1 MKLLALTFS
10 LPLVLSSC
18 GTHQIEEKQIQPVSK
33 TVARRDLDEDIF
45 HLAKPDLDVTYVY
58 LITDKT
64 GKLVF
69 LGENKGYNSAG
80 KNNEGI
86 WINMK
91 NPRTDEERPVFVI
104 NNVII
109 SSFRLDQ

>member
-10 LPLVLSSC
+10 LPLMLSSC
-18 GTHQIEEKQIQPVSK
+18 GTHHIEEKQIQPIPK
-33 TVARRDLDEDIF
+33 TIVRRELDDDIF
-45 HLAKPDLDVTYVY
+45 HLAKPDHDITYVY
-58 LITDKT
+58 LIADKT

-69 LGENKGYNSAG
+69 LGENKGYSSAG
-80 KNNEGI
+80 KSNEGI
-86 WINMK
+86 WINMR
-91 NPRTDEERPVFVI
+91 NPRTDEERPVFVM